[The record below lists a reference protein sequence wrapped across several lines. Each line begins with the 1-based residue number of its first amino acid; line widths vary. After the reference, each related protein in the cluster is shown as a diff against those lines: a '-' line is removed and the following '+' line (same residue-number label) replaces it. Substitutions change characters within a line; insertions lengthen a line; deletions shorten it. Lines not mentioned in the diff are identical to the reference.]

1 MEEINFSLRWTILI
15 AAILLPASFSELKHG
30 FGQENEPA
38 QSEDESNKFVDYL
51 QNARDL
57 LNQTSAEFKNS
68 NYTGAEE
75 LANTAYL
82 DNFEHVEH
90 ELEEKG
96 SPSFMEDLEEKGS
109 PSFMEDLE
117 HMMREELRDLIQGK
131 VDQTELDMHINATD
145 AKLVEAI
152 DLLKDTE

>member
-1 MEEINFSLRWTILI
+1 MDILGKTLATIG
-15 AAILLPASFSELKHG
+15 AAWICLLATIVLF
-30 FGQENEPA
+30 
-38 QSEDESNKFVDYL
+38 DYL

-57 LNQTSAEFKNS
+57 LNLTSVEFKNS

-96 SPSFMEDLEEKGS
+96 SPSFMEDLE
-109 PSFMEDLE
+109 
-117 HMMREELRDLIQGK
+117 HMMREELRDLIQDK

-152 DLLKDTE
+152 DLLKGTE

>member
-1 MEEINFSLRWTILI
+1 MNFNLRWTILI
-15 AAILLPASFSELKHG
+15 GAILLPASYSELKHG
-30 FGQENEPA
+30 FGQENETA
-38 QSEDESNKFVDYL
+38 QTEDESNKFVDYL

-57 LNQTSAEFKNS
+57 LNQTSIEFKNS

-96 SPSFMEDLEEKGS
+96 SPSFMEV
-109 PSFMEDLE
+109 LE
-117 HMMREELRDLIQGK
+117 HMKRELRDLIQDK
-131 VDQTELDMHINATD
+131 VDQTKLDMHINATD

-152 DLLKDTE
+152 DLLKSTE